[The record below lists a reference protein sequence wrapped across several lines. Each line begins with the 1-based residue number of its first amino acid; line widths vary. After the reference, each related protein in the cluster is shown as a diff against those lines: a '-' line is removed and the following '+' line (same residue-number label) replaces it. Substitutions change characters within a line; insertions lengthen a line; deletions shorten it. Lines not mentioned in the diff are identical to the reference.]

1 VKKSFSITV
10 KYELMSAQGEGRKMI
25 TKYLQHRINEIEIGD
40 VLSTEYA
47 WKGNETAI
55 KKAVKKITKNF
66 IWFEDKTRIRTDEYW
81 RHVLNETG
89 DALNIY
95 AN

>member
-1 VKKSFSITV
+1 MERKRNRNKKV
-10 KYELMSAQGEGRKMI
+10 A
-25 TKYLQHRINEIEIGD
+25 
-40 VLSTEYA
+40 
-47 WKGNETAI
+47 
-55 KKAVKKITKNF
+55 KKITKNF

-89 DALNIY
+89 DAVNIY